1 METIIGTWVLI
12 GSISIN
18 NEIAFIGEE
27 PDLDGVKNWL
37 NESGKELIEDV
48 KGTEGLKLVIAP
60 DGKFKEIREG
70 NPDVYWFSS
79 EGVLEDEVMPFNGT
93 VKNNEYGYFL
103 IPKEVPTWATP
114 KIEYGVILRYDDGD
128 TKISDQI
135 FQHEGNLVRTI
146 NVVTDEAYLDR
157 IVIVYNKM

>member
-18 NEIAFIGEE
+18 SEIAFIGEE

-60 DGKFKEIREG
+60 DGRFKEIREG
-70 NPDVYWFSS
+70 NPDVYLS
-79 EGVLEDEVMPFNGT
+79 
-93 VKNNEYGYFL
+93 L
-103 IPKEVPTWATP
+103 IH
-114 KIEYGVILRYDDGD
+114 I
-128 TKISDQI
+128 
-135 FQHEGNLVRTI
+135 
-146 NVVTDEAYLDR
+146 
-157 IVIVYNKM
+157 